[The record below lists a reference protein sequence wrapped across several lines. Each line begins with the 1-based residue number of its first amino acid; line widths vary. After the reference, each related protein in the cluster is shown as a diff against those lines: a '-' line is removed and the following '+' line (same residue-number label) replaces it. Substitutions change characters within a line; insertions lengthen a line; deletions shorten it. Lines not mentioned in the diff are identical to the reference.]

1 MSRSSGKV
9 ARTLSLCAV
18 VVAALSSAAHADVA
32 KNRPKPVR
40 PHSHARSHIY
50 FQTIFVPGMVVYPRP
65 LPPRTIYAPPAQTVY
80 VEKKDL
86 ENGAGSEA
94 GNVAYAWYF
103 CQPLQIYYPYTL
115 DCPEPWVRVTPPAE
129 PDNTDKR

>member
-1 MSRSSGKV
+1 MSGSSGKITR
-9 ARTLSLCAV
+9 AFSFCAMVGV
-18 VVAALSSAAHADVA
+18 VLSSAAHADVV
-32 KNRPKPVR
+32 KNKPKPVR

-86 ENGAGSEA
+86 ENGAGGEA
-94 GNVAYAWYF
+94 GNAVYAWYF
-103 CQPLQIYYPYTL
+103 CQSLQIYYPYTL

-129 PDNTDKR
+129 PDTTGKR

>member
-1 MSRSSGKV
+1 MSRSSEKLIGV
-9 ARTLSLCAV
+9 LLLGGLV
-18 VVAALSSAAHADVA
+18 VLALSSAAHADVT
-32 KNRPKPVR
+32 KNKPKPVR
-40 PHSHARSHIY
+40 PHPHTHSHIY

-86 ENGAGSEA
+86 ENGAGGEA
-94 GNVAYAWYF
+94 GNTAYAWYF